1 MATRR
6 FNINPLIDNG
16 GRIIPWKII
25 LDYAYNRIVGLDK
38 QAYINIYGTKVSDN
52 PVTVCVASMLYIPT
66 EEVMQ
71 MTRYTSSIIDVSDL
85 QISGIWCEIVNAEY
99 LDLKR
104 ISFAY
109 KQAAIPSGE
118 IAELNDGIPRI
129 LYYQINNGNIFSY
142 TQEVELN
149 NTCTNSPTHYR
160 ASRFIGFNDAVWTTY
175 STAPK
180 FQLYSIGSNRI
191 YFQVKNAI
199 GESDVLYRDIGWHG
213 FEELSISDTFVRSGP
228 TFEEIIS
235 VGNAVEHYESMSDTV
250 EFDSASF
257 SEIVDIYCGV

>member
-6 FNINPLIDNG
+6 FNINPLIDDG

-38 QAYINIYGTKVSDN
+38 QAYMNIYGTKVSDN

-104 ISFAY
+104 VSFAY

-118 IAELNDGIPRI
+118 IAELNDGTPRI

-142 TQEVELN
+142 MQEVELN

-160 ASRFIGFNDAVWTTY
+160 ASRFIGFDDAVWTTY

-180 FQLYSIGSNRI
+180 FQLYSTGSNRI

-213 FEELSISDTFVRSGP
+213 FEEVIIADSFVKPIMTYDEIVVFSITDEDNQSISDSVVMQSP
-228 TFEEIIS
+228 SIS
-235 VGNAVEHYESMSDTV
+235 ENVT
-250 EFDSASF
+250 
-257 SEIVDIYCGV
+257 IWIGV